1 MSPDDSEKTE
11 QMTVRIRA
19 GLAAKM
25 KARKPKGMSIGHIW
39 SKAADVFLDLPDETR
54 LQILTGKIEQPF
66 VEIVRMIVDE
76 RLEAGRTPAETRRR
90 RGSILRDDAQ
100 LLP

>member
-1 MSPDDSEKTE
+1 
-11 QMTVRIRA
+11 
-19 GLAAKM
+19 
-25 KARKPKGMSIGHIW
+25 
-39 SKAADVFLDLPDETR
+39 